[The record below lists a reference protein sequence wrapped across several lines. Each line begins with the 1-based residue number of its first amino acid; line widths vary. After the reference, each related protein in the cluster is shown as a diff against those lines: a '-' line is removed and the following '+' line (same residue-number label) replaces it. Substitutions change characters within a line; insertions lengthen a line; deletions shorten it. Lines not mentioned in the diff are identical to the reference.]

1 MENNE
6 TKMNIQNPF
15 SAIKINPFAIYTS
28 PRRNIMFNN
37 DSKLLQNKEVTKEL
51 EINNE
56 KE

>member
-15 SAIKINPFAIYTS
+15 SAIKISPFAVYTS

>member
-37 DSKLLQNKEVTKEL
+37 DSKSPQNKEITKEL
-51 EINNE
+51 GSNNE